1 MPTPT
6 PSYEEFRASATQ
18 GNFAVFLKRIDFLKD
33 PFQTYRRFRGGA
45 PSVLLESA
53 KVSSKMGRYS
63 IVAKD
68 PFLIFKAKGR
78 KIEIQSYQTT
88 EVLEADPFL
97 VIGRILRKLRSET
110 HDESP
115 PFTGGAVGYFGYE
128 AKNLLEPRLS
138 QKSADDL
145 GLPDIYLLFFDQGIL
160 WDHLEESS
168 TLFVNSRVGKNLKKC
183 YESAVRKIAALEA
196 DLRSCEKKKTV
207 STPAGIPRS
216 FPASIRSSF
225 SRPGFM
231 EVVEKAKRYIRQGEV
246 YQANLSQRFSF
257 PLKEDPTAIY
267 ERLRKVNPSSFFGYL
282 DAGNFQILSGSPERL
297 VKLENGILE
306 TRPIAGTRSRGR
318 TVEEDARNALDL
330 MLSEKERAEHIMLV
344 DLERNDLGRVAE
356 YGSVRVDE
364 LMRLEDYTHVKHIVS
379 NVQGALKPGLDA
391 IDVLKAFFPGGTIT
405 GAPKLRCMEI
415 IDELEPV
422 ARGPYT
428 GSLGYL
434 SFTGNM
440 DMNII
445 IRSLVVNQ
453 ETGHLNVGAGIVA
466 DSSPEREYEETL
478 YKAESVFNAIFGK
491 GNTDAFLAKRGIAS
505 RIS

>member
-97 VIGRILRKLRSET
+97 VIGRILKKLRSET
-110 HDESP
+110 HDGFP

-160 WDHLEESS
+160 WDHLEGSS
-168 TLFVNSRVGKNLKKC
+168 ALFVNSRVGKNLKKC

-207 STPAGIPRS
+207 SAPASASRS

-246 YQANLSQRFSF
+246 YQANLSQRFS
-257 PLKEDPTAIY
+257 
-267 ERLRKVNPSSFFGYL
+267 
-282 DAGNFQILSGSPERL
+282 
-297 VKLENGILE
+297 
-306 TRPIAGTRSRGR
+306 RS
-318 TVEEDARNALDL
+318 E
-330 MLSEKERAEHIMLV
+330 
-344 DLERNDLGRVAE
+344 
-356 YGSVRVDE
+356 
-364 LMRLEDYTHVKHIVS
+364 
-379 NVQGALKPGLDA
+379 
-391 IDVLKAFFPGGTIT
+391 
-405 GAPKLRCMEI
+405 
-415 IDELEPV
+415 
-422 ARGPYT
+422 
-428 GSLGYL
+428 
-434 SFTGNM
+434 
-440 DMNII
+440 
-445 IRSLVVNQ
+445 
-453 ETGHLNVGAGIVA
+453 
-466 DSSPEREYEETL
+466 
-478 YKAESVFNAIFGK
+478 
-491 GNTDAFLAKRGIAS
+491 
-505 RIS
+505 